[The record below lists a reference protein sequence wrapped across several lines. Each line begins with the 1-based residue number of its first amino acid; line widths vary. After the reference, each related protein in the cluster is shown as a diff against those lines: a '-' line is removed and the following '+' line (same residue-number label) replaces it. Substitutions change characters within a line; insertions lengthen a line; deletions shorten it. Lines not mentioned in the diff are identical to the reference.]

1 MNEVIIHEMTFETVD
16 KAVIQNYT
24 NLISHRFGFV
34 LTDRNNFNNLVINT
48 SLPYKNKTIM
58 SNNNQNKSMIPN
70 KNAIRRLK
78 YYNCS

>member
-1 MNEVIIHEMTFETVD
+1 MSFQTVD
-16 KAVIQNYT
+16 NAVIYFLT
-24 NLISHRFGFV
+24 HLISHNFGFV
-34 LTDRNNFNNLVINT
+34 LTDRNIFNNLVINT